1 MTTDRPPKLNAQI
14 SEEAA
19 EWFVEFR
26 LGSVDLTARR
36 AFAAWVRSSPEHLRA
51 FLEIAAIWNEGS
63 QLDSRRELDLENLMA
78 RGGAEG
84 NVHPINAI
92 ALAAEAEVNAFVDD
106 LPWVPAEPS
115 PPPPSASNE
124 LRSITMPIVDPVD
137 SRSARAFT
145 RVRRFSIAASLLL
158 IAGASLFAW
167 DRFYRAPIYT
177 TAVGQQRT
185 LTLLDGSTVE
195 LNSHSRVRVRF
206 TANERDVDLLEG
218 QALFHVA
225 KNPARPFIVDSSG
238 TRVRA
243 VGTQFDVN
251 RMNAG
256 TIVTVLEGK
265 VAVTGNFPGI
275 SIDSG
280 SRPVLAPTPADVVQN
295 VFLTAGDQLTVSPQT
310 APTPTRPNVAAATAW
325 THRQVILDSTPLAK
339 VAEEFNRYSVRKLIV
354 EDSGITPLRLS
365 GVFTTNPDFLI
376 RYLRERPDIT
386 IIESTSEIHIIRRVI
401 H

>member
-19 EWFVEFR
+19 EWLVEFR

-51 FLEIAAIWNEGS
+51 YLEIAAIWNEGS
-63 QLDSRRELDLENLMA
+63 QLDSRRELDLEKLMA
-78 RGGAEG
+78 REGAEG
-84 NVHPINAI
+84 NVLPINAT
-92 ALAAEAEVNAFVDD
+92 ALATEAEVNAFVDD

-124 LRSITMPIVDPVD
+124 LPSITMPIVGPVD

-167 DRFYRAPIYT
+167 DRFYRAPIYA
-177 TAVGQQRT
+177 TAVGEQRT

-251 RMNAG
+251 RTNAG

-265 VAVTGNFPGI
+265 VAVTGNFPGV
-275 SIDSG
+275 SVDPG
-280 SRPVLAPTPADVVQN
+280 SPPVLASTPADGVQN

-325 THRQVILDSTPLAK
+325 THRQVILDSAPLAK

-354 EDSGITPLRLS
+354 EDSGVTPLRLS
-365 GVFTTNPDFLI
+365 GVFTANPDFLI

-386 IIESTSEIHIIRRVI
+386 IIESASEIHIIRRVI

>member
-63 QLDSRRELDLENLMA
+63 QLDSRRELDLEKLMA
-78 RGGAEG
+78 RVGAEG
-84 NVHPINAI
+84 NVVPINAT
-92 ALAAEAEVNAFVDD
+92 ALATEAEVNVFVDD

-124 LRSITMPIVDPVD
+124 VCSITMPIVDPVD

-145 RVRRFSIAASLLL
+145 RARRFSIAASLLL
-158 IAGASLFAW
+158 IVGASLFAW
-167 DRFYRAPIYT
+167 DRFYRAPIYA

-185 LTLLDGSTVE
+185 LTLVDGSTVE

-225 KNPARPFIVDSSG
+225 KNRARPFIVDSSG

-251 RMNAG
+251 RTNAG
-256 TIVTVLEGK
+256 TIVTVVEGK
-265 VAVTGNFPGI
+265 VAVTGSFPGV

-280 SRPVLAPTPADVVQN
+280 SGPLLASTPADGVQN

-325 THRQVILDSTPLAK
+325 THRQVILDSAPLAK

-354 EDSGITPLRLS
+354 EDSGVTPLRLS